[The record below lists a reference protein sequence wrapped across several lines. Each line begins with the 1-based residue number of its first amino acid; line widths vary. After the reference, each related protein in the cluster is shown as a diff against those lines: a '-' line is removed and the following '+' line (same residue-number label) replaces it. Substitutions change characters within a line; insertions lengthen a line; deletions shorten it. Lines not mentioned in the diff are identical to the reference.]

1 MDEGILDDYAFE
13 GLDPFVRFDEG
24 RNSPYFRV
32 VIYLDAEEHPIKIL
46 YLYGTWVVAN

>member
-24 RNSPYFRV
+24 QNSPYFRV
-32 VIYLDAEEHPIKIL
+32 VIYLDAEEHPIKKV
-46 YLYGTWVVAN
+46 YLYGAWEKE